1 VYGDAGSYGGLAGFS
16 GPALGGVDAPVVR
29 YQDLMRTSAP
39 ASAGVPEFGRI
50 VQDGAQGFGA
60 EPLPLPMLGGY
71 GAFTLNPT
79 YEDLKTYPVLSKGD
93 SDKGAEGG
101 NKKWSGEVRALQ
113 ILLNKT
119 FDATLVEDGW
129 FGTATEKVV
138 TGGDGEDGLAGAMA
152 DAADNRNAK
161 AGKVGLNE
169 WAYLYD
175 KLPKTERQQAA
186 EAEKKA
192 AEAEKKGGKKK
203 SAWEQ
208 ALIGAGKRSGFITSG
223 KEEEPKQEVSKDG
236 DQTGTDWGKIALIGG
251 GVLVGIT
258 SIVLITRALSDK
270 E

>member
-1 VYGDAGSYGGLAGFS
+1 MYGDAGSYGGLAGFG

-60 EPLPLPMLGGY
+60 EPLPLPVLGGYAGNYGAGYTLRARPTLEEVATYPTLAKGDAGDRVKELQQLLVNKTFLTEAAFGEGRRYFGTFGPKTEEVLKDNVSSSMMLGGY
-71 GAFTLNPT
+71 
-79 YEDLKTYPVLSKGD
+79 
-93 SDKGAEGG
+93 
-101 NKKWSGEVRALQ
+101 
-113 ILLNKT
+113 
-119 FDATLVEDGW
+119 
-129 FGTATEKVV
+129 
-138 TGGDGEDGLAGAMA
+138 
-152 DAADNRNAK
+152 DAAAARNGRADSEVF
-161 AGKVGLNE
+161 AFL
-169 WAYLYD
+169 WD
-175 KLPKTERQQAA
+175 IPKQTEREQAEQA
-186 EAEKKA
+186 EREQ
-192 AEAEKKGGKKK
+192 AEKKGGKKK

-223 KEEEPKQEVSKDG
+223 KEEAPKEEVSKDG